1 MGAAETP
8 TVGMAWRRALALEAA
23 GAEEVATVA
32 WLPPVGGRVASAVAA
47 AAKGAAVG
55 QPGVRGCG
63 VGDGASAPSP
73 QRDARPSATAAAAGD
88 EDDSYDGEATL
99 RTAPWPTGGAAA
111 TGGPPRLRRPRC
123 QPLPPLLGLPRRC
136 HQCPLPPPAPPT
148 VTHWASPVS
157 CGVPPRAA
165 AAAGSRR
172 GPPPRRP
179 TGGRRRCGRSP
190 LSRLPASR
198 ATGWSGS
205 AACRPSERARRE
217 GRGTSGRLT
226 GPPPRLPL
234 LPPRPPLPPL
244 PLRTRPSHEV
254 VSCRSSGRRISGSLI
269 TMTAAANAVVA
280 SACSCRSAPPYP
292 LVASDLRVPRSR
304 RRRPPLRPA
313 QRILSQDHALYL
325 GSCKAAE

>member
-1 MGAAETP
+1 M
-8 TVGMAWRRALALEAA
+8 
-23 GAEEVATVA
+23 
-32 WLPPVGGRVASAVAA
+32 
-47 AAKGAAVG
+47 
-55 QPGVRGCG
+55 
-63 VGDGASAPSP
+63 
-73 QRDARPSATAAAAGD
+73 
-88 EDDSYDGEATL
+88 
-99 RTAPWPTGGAAA
+99 A

-123 QPLPPLLGLPRRC
+123 QPLPPLLRQPRPC

-148 VTHWASPVS
+148 VTHFALPVS
-157 CGVPPRAA
+157 CGVPPRTA

-172 GPPPRRP
+172 GPPSRRP
-179 TGGRRRCGRSP
+179 TGRRRLCRRSP
-190 LSRLPASR
+190 LRRQLTSR
-198 ATGWSGS
+198 ATEWSDS
-205 AACRPSERARRE
+205 AACRPKERARRE
-217 GRGTSGRLT
+217 RRGTSGRLT
-226 GPPPRLPL
+226 GPPLRLSL
-234 LPPRPPLPPL
+234 LPPQPTLPPL
-244 PLRTRPSHEV
+244 PLKTRHSLEV